1 MDCPHPGLH
10 ASAHHGAPP
19 PHRCADGT
27 VRSYPM
33 MRIVATLGAPAT
45 RMDMSRWRSHGLL
58 VCTGR
63 FDGVLVATRMRAH
76 DGVSVRH
83 ISGVAISGPISGA
96 ISGAISGGPVRH
108 LLAGTGWALGA
119 WLLSEDA
126 DEAGQP
132 LLPDTALLDTAP
144 RESCATVDEVEFSHR
159 SSHRSTEAPSK
170 REPPRLRVCTVTAR
184 QAAEL
189 PRVVLSSLPMLLS

>member
-1 MDCPHPGLH
+1 
-10 ASAHHGAPP
+10 
-19 PHRCADGT
+19 
-27 VRSYPM
+27 
-33 MRIVATLGAPAT
+33 
-45 RMDMSRWRSHGLL
+45 MDMSRWSSHGLL

-76 DGVSVRH
+76 DGVSVRR
-83 ISGVAISGPISGA
+83 ISGGAISGPISGA
-96 ISGAISGGPVRH
+96 ILGAISGGPMRH

-126 DEAGQP
+126 DEAGKP

-144 RESCATVDEVEFSHR
+144 RESCATVDEVEFSHW

-170 REPPRLRVCTVTAR
+170 RESPRLRVCTVTAR
-184 QAAEL
+184 PAAPEL

>member
-1 MDCPHPGLH
+1 M
-10 ASAHHGAPP
+10 
-19 PHRCADGT
+19 
-27 VRSYPM
+27 
-33 MRIVATLGAPAT
+33 T
-45 RMDMSRWRSHGLL
+45 RMDMCRWRSHGLL

-83 ISGVAISGPISGA
+83 ISGVAISGPISGP

-144 RESCATVDEVEFSHR
+144 RESCATVDEMEFSHK